1 MKLHSSV
8 SLWIKES
15 SSAGRWHH
23 SEENVDS
30 EVILLSDWNEAW
42 RNLKFAEKL
51 NLRFSLFIV
60 SKKFWEVR
68 NEILI
73 KILRKISN
81 SFLFIEFF
89 LCFNGSRKSSRKLY
103 FLSNWNVNVKNF
115 L

>member
-15 SSAGRWHH
+15 SSAGHWHR

-42 RNLKFAEKL
+42 RNLKLAEKL

-89 LCFNGSRKSSRKLY
+89 LCFNGSY
-103 FLSNWNVNVKNF
+103 FLSNGNVNVKNF